1 MYSETNKWGEATLDS
16 RGAKINTGQAMAA
29 GCSIAPLTSVPASF
43 VYQTTDPAT
52 NQVTGLPNTPANI
65 AAGAAQSFVFAI
77 TPTSS
82 IVPTDV
88 QFSFDCEDTDPAP
101 INVGLNTLLLS
112 VSDTPV
118 PDIVALAVTLSN
130 DGIVNIPGTNGA
142 GAFAVA
148 TVNVGASG
156 SITASADAGNT
167 PLSVIIS
174 LCETNP
180 GTGQCISDRQQFG
193 NHY

>member
-1 MYSETNKWGEATLDS
+1 M
-16 RGAKINTGQAMAA
+16 
-29 GCSIAPLTSVPASF
+29 
-43 VYQTTDPAT
+43 
-52 NQVTGLPNTPANI
+52 
-65 AAGAAQSFVFAI
+65 
-77 TPTSS
+77 
-82 IVPTDV
+82 

-180 GTGQCISDRQQFG
+180 GTGQCISSIDSSLATTINPSSSREVSFKFFWSVSSTKLLCIQHCLAQKAM
-193 NHY
+193 